1 MGGDEGVRV
10 MIAGVALARHR
21 HEGLQFNLYGDE
33 TRIKAALDNHPNLRA
48 ASEVFHTDQVVAA
61 TDKPSQAL
69 RNSKKSSMGLAITAV
84 KAGEAGAAVRSE
96 EHTSEL
102 QSLMRISYAV
112 FCLKKKKKKKNTNK
126 SDHKKKIVRES
137 QKQTETN

>member
-84 KAGEAGAAVRSE
+84 KAGEAGAAVSAGNTGAMMAMATMALRTMPGRDRPASAAQSPPRGE
-96 EHTSEL
+96 IEL
-102 QSLMRISYAV
+102 AIL
-112 FCLKKKKKKKNTNK
+112 N
-126 SDHKKKIVRES
+126 
-137 QKQTETN
+137 